1 MTTAPYAQIPLAI
14 GASLMGLAARGANW
28 GLTRMAQA
36 PMASTG
42 VILLTGL
49 TLMGGANA
57 LFMQDGRHPAPM
69 FVSAQHA
76 AAPVVMP
83 PPVEPVV
90 VTPVERP
97 AGLETAVSAPAPI
110 TAPVAPP
117 APVSI
122 GNADIAEMQEKL
134 MAMGLFD
141 GTVDGYYGPKTADAI
156 RAFEARF
163 GLPRSGAATPQLIDA
178 VRNAPVSNTQVRP
191 AAQVVPVIQPAPV
204 VAEPVADEVD
214 VLLAGMEQDSQ
225 AAFFDPTSPATP
237 QPQPVTLT
245 QQASTV
251 ETVMTM
257 VQGAGQQAVTS
268 ALPAALD
275 RDLVSD
281 IQRGLSRLGFL
292 QAPVDGV
299 AGESTARA
307 IRKFQIFNNFT
318 PTGEVSPAVLDMLVA
333 AGAYL

>member
-1 MTTAPYAQIPLAI
+1 MTTASFAHIPLAI
-14 GASLMGLAARGANW
+14 GASLMGLVARGAHW
-28 GLTRMAQA
+28 GFARMAQA

-42 VILLTGL
+42 VILLAGL

-57 LFMQDGRHPAPM
+57 LFMQEGRHPAPM
-69 FVSAQHA
+69 FVSSQHTA
-76 AAPVVMP
+76 TPAVIP

-97 AGLETAVSAPAPI
+97 AGLEAAASAPAP
-110 TAPVAPP
+110 VAQFESTS

-122 GNADIAEMQEKL
+122 GNADIAEMQGKL

-163 GLPRSGAATPQLIDA
+163 GLPRSGAATPQLIEA
-178 VRNAPVSNTQVRP
+178 VRNAPLSSSQ
-191 AAQVVPVIQPAPV
+191 AQPVAQPAPV
-204 VAEPVADEVD
+204 VAQPASDD
-214 VLLAGMEQDSQ
+214 LDALLAGMEAESQ
-225 AAFFDPTSPATP
+225 AAFFDPA
-237 QPQPVTLT
+237 PQPVAEPA
-245 QQASTV
+245 ASAQTPASLA
-251 ETVMTM
+251 EAAMTM
-257 VQGAGQQAVTS
+257 VQGMGQQAANSSV
-268 ALPAALD
+268 PAALD

-281 IQRGLSRLGFL
+281 IQRGLARLGFL